1 MKILQTYLGKK
12 LGEIGLELLYGAHLV
27 SFGTIGLVLGT
38 IMIFGLWIN
47 TALLLIAYLIPQI
60 VYRYNYLREL
70 GADAI
75 SNPERVK
82 HVIEKKTRMQFGFY
96 ACSVL
101 IAVLLVFTNWMTAM
115 LVFVIVFSGIM
126 YTEYFKWVQVLGFKN
141 YYTAFFW
148 AILILIVP
156 LSYGIDSLTP
166 FLFISLFVFMREVVN
181 NIFFDIKDIESDR
194 ADDVRTI
201 PVYLGREKTI
211 KLLHIINLLSLL
223 PIFLGIYLGYL
234 PAVAIFLGFTF
245 ISGIIYLNK
254 GLTAQEENLR
264 LFSYI
269 VVDGESTFWPII
281 IFIGRLLT

>member
-1 MKILQTYLGKK
+1 MKIQQSYIRKK
-12 LGEIGLELLYGAHLV
+12 LGGIGLELLYGAHLV
-27 SFGTIGLVLGT
+27 SLGTVGIVLGT

-47 TALLLIAYLIPQI
+47 TALLFIVYLIPQI

-70 GADAI
+70 NADAI

-82 HVIEKKTRMQFGFY
+82 HVIEKKTRMKFVFY
-96 ACSVL
+96 LCIVL
-101 IAVLLVFTNWMTAM
+101 LGILLVFTNWMTSI
-115 LVFVIVFSGIM
+115 LVLVIVFSGIL

-141 YYTAFFW
+141 FYTAFFW
-148 AILILIVP
+148 AILVLVVP
-156 LSYGIDSLTP
+156 LAYVIDSLTP
-166 FLFISLFVFMREVVN
+166 FIFVSLFVFMREVVN
-181 NIFFDIKDIESDR
+181 NIFFDIKDIESDK
-194 ADDVRTI
+194 ADDVRTV

-223 PIFLGIYLGYL
+223 PILLGVYLGYL
-234 PAVAIFLGFTF
+234 PTVAIFLGFTF

-254 GLTAQEENLR
+254 GLSAQAENLR